1 MTASAYGAFWTWS
14 LEHYARRGVEPTLLH
29 LQDAFGLN
37 VNIALWA
44 CWCATVFEPITH
56 NDMRAAIDATAPWS
70 ERVAKPLRAVRRYL
84 KQAQGDSPLRAQI
97 KDAELQAE
105 KAEQAM
111 LEAFAK
117 DRLRPLAGKDSPAA
131 AMHRDHARQNL
142 AAYAGAANPAA
153 ADELSSLLESLA
165 GHIFDQPQQPALG
178 D

>member
-1 MTASAYGAFWTWS
+1 MTASEPDAFWTWS
-14 LEHYARRGVEPTLLH
+14 LERYGRDSVEEILLR
-29 LQDAFGLN
+29 LQDAFELN
-37 VNIALWA
+37 ANIALWA

-56 NDMRAAIDATAPWS
+56 DDMRAAIDATAPWS
-70 ERVAKPLRAVRRYL
+70 ERVTKPLRAVRRYL
-84 KQAQGDSPLRAQI
+84 KQAQGESPLRAQI

-111 LEAFAK
+111 LEAFAQ

-131 AMHRDHARQNL
+131 AKHRNNARRNL
-142 AAYAGAANPAA
+142 AAYADVANPAA
-153 ADELSSLLESLA
+153 ANELSSLLESLA